1 MSSSADSPP
10 SLSSVIQKLLD
21 KSPLDRFIKCSVDL
35 APVSPNKPPRIALL
49 HVRFRENI
57 PSVKAFADFLG
68 NQAANYALSRRRRDE
83 YQARIASAENG
94 DVSAAQELSR
104 AVRNAFIEFRKAH
117 PSRASEVGEVLAY
130 CVAVHHLQA
139 SQLIA
144 KMALKT
150 STNMPVYGLDG
161 IHASVTNGELNVFFL
176 ESKLSGTAAS
186 GTADYADSVSGFL
199 KDEGQYEHEY
209 GLVTSLGNLDV
220 LDHADKSLM
229 MDYLDVFGNPN
240 APKRERSVGV
250 VCYSEVKHFANKL
263 ELDEGPLSKH
273 EDHFGELYKSDLNRH
288 HTNLVNQLGVKN
300 VDADKCMVYLVAV
313 PDVDELRE
321 MFYDSIGLTG
331 LESDVPLTPPS
342 EIEEKTP

>member
-1 MSSSADSPP
+1 MSSSAASPP

-21 KSPLDRFIKCSVDL
+21 KSPLDRFVRSSVDL
-35 APVSPNKPPRIALL
+35 TTVPPHKAPRIALL
-49 HVRFRENI
+49 HVRFKEDI

-83 YQARIASAENG
+83 YKARIASAENA
-94 DVSAAQELSR
+94 DVSDAQELSR
-104 AVRNAFIEFRKAH
+104 AVRKAFIEFREAH

-161 IHASVTNGELNVFFL
+161 IHASVINGELNVFFL
-176 ESKLSGTAAS
+176 ESKLAGNAAS
-186 GTADYADSVSGFL
+186 GTADYADSVSSFL
-199 KDEGQYEHEY
+199 KDDGQYEQEY
-209 GLVTSLGNLDV
+209 GLVTSLGNLDA
-220 LDHADKSLM
+220 LDPVDKSLM

-263 ELDEGPLSKH
+263 VVDDGPLSKH
-273 EDHFGELYKSDLNRH
+273 EDHFGDLYKADLNRH
-288 HTNLVNQLGVKN
+288 HTNLTNQLGVKK
-300 VDADKCMVYLVAV
+300 VDANKCMVYLVAV

-321 MFYDSIGLTG
+321 LFYESIGLVK
-331 LESDVPLTPPS
+331 LKSDVPLTPS
-342 EIEEKTP
+342 SAIEENTP

>member
-1 MSSSADSPP
+1 MSSSAGSPP

-21 KSPLDRFIKCSVDL
+21 KSPLDRFVKCSVDL
-35 APVSPNKPPRIALL
+35 ATVPPHKAPRIALL
-49 HVRFRENI
+49 HVRFKEDI
-57 PSVKAFADFLG
+57 PSVRAFADFLG

-94 DVSAAQELSR
+94 DMSAAQELSR

-161 IHASVTNGELNVFFL
+161 IHASVTDGELNVFFL
-176 ESKLSGTAAS
+176 ESKLAGNAAS
-186 GTADYADSVSGFL
+186 GTADYADSVSSFL
-199 KDEGQYEHEY
+199 KNNGQYEHEY
-209 GLVTSLGNLDV
+209 GLVTSLGNLDA
-220 LDHADKSLM
+220 LDPADKILM

-250 VCYSEVKHFANKL
+250 VCYSEVNHFASKR
-263 ELDEGPLSKH
+263 EVDEGPLSKH
-273 EDHFGELYKSDLNRH
+273 EDHFGELYKGDLSRH
-288 HTNLVNQLGVKN
+288 HTNLTNQLGVKK
-300 VDADKCMVYLVAV
+300 VDANKCMVYLVAV
-313 PDVDELRE
+313 PDVDELRRL
-321 MFYDSIGLTG
+321 FYESIGLTG
-331 LESDVPLTPPS
+331 LESDVPLTPSS
-342 EIEEKTP
+342 EIEEDTP

>member
-1 MSSSADSPP
+1 MSSSAGSPP

-21 KSPLDRFIKCSVDL
+21 KSPLDRFVKCSMDL
-35 APVSPNKPPRIALL
+35 ATVPPHKAPKIALL
-49 HVRFRENI
+49 HVRFKEDI

-83 YQARIASAENG
+83 YHARIASAENG
-94 DVSAAQELSR
+94 DMSAAQELSR

-161 IHASVTNGELNVFFL
+161 IHASVIDDELNVFFL
-176 ESKLSGTAAS
+176 ESKLAGSAAS

-199 KDEGQYEHEY
+199 KNDAQYEHEY
-209 GLVTSLGNLDV
+209 GLVTSLGNLDA
-220 LDHADKSLM
+220 LDPTDKTLM

-250 VCYSEVKHFANKL
+250 VCYSEVNHFANKL
-263 ELDEGPLSKH
+263 EVDEGPLSKH
-273 EDHFGELYKSDLNRH
+273 EDHFGELYKGDLSRH
-288 HTNLVNQLGVKN
+288 HTNLANQLGVKK
-300 VDADKCMVYLVAV
+300 VDANKCMVYLVAV

-321 MFYDSIGLTG
+321 LFYESIGLTG
-331 LESDVPLTPPS
+331 LESDVPLTPS
-342 EIEEKTP
+342 SAIEEDAP